1 MYGNGPMFLDD
12 SSQNDDMFANEGEH
26 FETANSDASMLKQR
40 LLL

>member
-1 MYGNGPMFLDD
+1 MEMARCFLDD

-26 FETANSDASMLKQR
+26 FETANSDASTAKAA